1 LVGNCFN
8 AANLGTLVA
17 AYVGMNLLITA
28 VLCLLPLAL
37 VLTII
42 FRKRREQRVASCAP
56 FDELL
61 RRPAGEALRIK
72 LEALEEKLNDD
83 VLGLILFPMLMVFA
97 LVALHPKIW
106 PAPLIVFV
114 ISATSSAFFGN
125 RIYNTAQSRA
135 NYRLGFEGERF
146 VGEELCRLIAHKF
159 EIYHDVP
166 FDGFN
171 LDHVLVGPRGVF
183 VVETKTRRKP
193 VNGSGDKK
201 FHVSFDG
208 KSLRWPERTDSC
220 GIEQAKNNAKTL
232 SKWLSSATGEN
243 VWATP
248 ILAFPG
254 WMVDRKAPPN
264 GIYVLNPKEIYGV
277 CSTQPEKI
285 GVQQIQRICHQLDQ
299 KSRVEVC

>member
-1 LVGNCFN
+1 
-8 AANLGTLVA
+8 
-17 AYVGMNLLITA
+17 MNLLITA

-37 VLTII
+37 VLTTI
-42 FRKRREQRVASCAP
+42 FRKRQEQRVASCAP

-61 RRPAGEALRIK
+61 RRPAGETLRIQ
-72 LEALEEKLNDD
+72 LEALEEKLTDD
-83 VLGLILFPMLMVFA
+83 VLGLILFPMLMVFVLFA
-97 LVALHPKIW
+97 MHPKDWI
-106 PAPLIVFV
+106 APVFVFV
-114 ISATSSAFFGN
+114 ISAASSAFFGI
-125 RIYNTAQSRA
+125 RIYKTARSRA

-146 VGEELCRLIAHKF
+146 VGEELGRLIAHKF
-159 EIYHDVP
+159 EVYHDVP

-201 FHVSFDG
+201 YHVSFDG
-208 KSLRWPERTDSC
+208 KFLKWPWGADNY

-232 SKWLSSATGEN
+232 SKWLNSATGEN

-248 ILAFPG
+248 ILALPG
-254 WMVDRKAPPN
+254 WMVDRKAPTN

-277 CSTQPEKI
+277 CSTQAEKI
-285 GVQQIQRICHQLDQ
+285 NAQQIHRICHQLDQ
-299 KSRVEVC
+299 KCRIEVN